1 MWWIPLVAIGAI
13 VLRDNLQLS
22 RIYAQVRLATMKQNG
37 TTDAVAVKKTMRGP
51 VLAQRTSTPC

>member
-22 RIYAQVRLATMKQNG
+22 RIYAQVRLAMKQNG

-51 VLAQRTSTPC
+51 VLAPEDQYPC